1 MFKLFSI
8 SLYFVSFLPLWVSV
22 IFIDILSIVENQVDR
37 GTEYVSICC
46 ILIAMIVSITV
57 IYHEIH
63 KHGKEGS
70 TKQIIKAARE
80 EKSITAEFLLSY
92 ILPLFAFDFT
102 LWNQVV
108 LFLIFFITL
117 GYLCI
122 RHNYYSVNIM
132 LEIAGYRFFQC
143 NLLNSDNV
151 ITEQLI
157 MSKQRLNALIGTDI
171 YVVALNNEYRLD
183 VSKMK

>member
-22 IFIDILSIVENQVDR
+22 IFIDILSIVENQIDR
-37 GTEYVSICC
+37 GTEFISICC
-46 ILIAMIVSITV
+46 ILIALAVSIVV

-70 TKQIIKAARE
+70 TKQTIKVVKE

-143 NLLNSDNV
+143 SLLNSDNV
-151 ITEQLI
+151 KTEHLI
-157 MSKQRLNALIGTDI
+157 MSKQRLNELIGTDI